1 MDAIPVLKNVLFIGE
16 YFSLMTTVSLR
27 EELRQ
32 PGEDDDDDFAV
43 RMAKSVLEEL
53 YGWDVASVSLEI
65 GVTDD

>member
-32 PGEDDDDDFAV
+32 PGEENDDDFAV
-43 RMAKSVLEEL
+43 RMAKSVLEEF

>member
-1 MDAIPVLKNVLFIGE
+1 MDSIPVLKNVLFIGE

-32 PGEDDDDDFAV
+32 PGEENDDDFAV
-43 RMAKSVLEEL
+43 RMAKSVLEEF

>member
-43 RMAKSVLEEL
+43 RMAKSVLEEF

>member
-32 PGEDDDDDFAV
+32 PGEDDDDFAV
-43 RMAKSVLEEL
+43 RMAKSVLEEF

>member
-43 RMAKSVLEEL
+43 RMAKSVLEEF

-65 GVTDD
+65 GVIDD